1 MSETFATLV
10 KLFAQVVQ
18 TLKARCLDISG
29 ASDPRAQTPEM
40 STMGPYTMR
49 YKRSVHRVA
58 GGSVCGSCCVNIC
71 QNKLLHLSWEVLKGC
86 SDWKALWHIYIC
98 KGHVNF
104 FPKQRGHT
112 EGFLR

>member
-49 YKRSVHRVA
+49 YKRSVQRVA

-86 SDWKALWHIYIC
+86 SDWKALWHIYIYMQRPC
-98 KGHVNF
+98 EL
-104 FPKQRGHT
+104 FPQTAWPH
-112 EGFLR
+112 

>member
-58 GGSVCGSCCVNIC
+58 GGICLWFLLCQYLPEQASAFVLGSLERV
-71 QNKLLHLSWEVLKGC
+71 Q
-86 SDWKALWHIYIC
+86 
-98 KGHVNF
+98 
-104 FPKQRGHT
+104 
-112 EGFLR
+112 